1 MVMVNSWKAARWHS
15 TLYLTFGQQFLST
28 VVYCHTRLRLEFSA
42 SWESG
47 NFQLTRWI
55 HWVALWSS
63 LDHPPH
69 AHPPTAKLFLSML
82 CGVPTLFPSSI
93 RDVRCPPLPVYVFSV
108 RCPPPLLQHLAL
120 SWILSK
126 VQNLASSSLQD
137 EAIDCLFSCKAAAL
151 YPRKSLTHSI
161 SHS

>member
-1 MVMVNSWKAARWHS
+1 MSDDPYHTEFVSCPILSGKFHYFFFIIGNPSLRMVMVNSWKAARWHS

-108 RCPPPLLQHLAL
+108 RCPPLFCNTWL
-120 SWILSK
+120 
-126 VQNLASSSLQD
+126 
-137 EAIDCLFSCKAAAL
+137 CLGF
-151 YPRKSLTHSI
+151 
-161 SHS
+161 